1 MRNWNSRHF
10 LHERFLVVN
19 DWDSSDMS
27 NTKARAGGRNTPG
40 YEWKKQVPLGGLL
53 LFGTTFL
60 RLFRTVNWLGKKP
73 GVKSHLST
81 RKVQGTGSALPSFPH
96 ILKVASQINKMY
108 RPWKV
113 RGAYFNHSSKQL
125 HRFPYV
131 EKAHF
136 CVSLSQ
142 EHRDLEWKCPIWS
155 FKLTWK
161 VTKWKTG
168 SPVGLFPWCQLE
180 ISLQR
185 GPHPS
190 FRTDG
195 KLSPSYQTSLI
206 SVPSE
211 EGVHLNLTSR
221 PETLC
226 ALWEWK
232 KNKRHANRKKK
243 KHHRKFEITNKCVTY

>member
-1 MRNWNSRHF
+1 
-10 LHERFLVVN
+10 
-19 DWDSSDMS
+19 
-27 NTKARAGGRNTPG
+27 
-40 YEWKKQVPLGGLL
+40 
-53 LFGTTFL
+53 
-60 RLFRTVNWLGKKP
+60 
-73 GVKSHLST
+73 
-81 RKVQGTGSALPSFPH
+81 
-96 ILKVASQINKMY
+96 MY

-243 KHHRKFEITNKCVTY
+243 APQKVRNNQQVCDLLNNFRESVKKKLTQMLEQCKTFAIAFQPTRTEACHLFAFKKPHHVWLVPIASKVWF